1 MAINNIINLDE
12 KLSLTKRLRIA
23 GQDYDVIISDEVDQ
37 ALANYTNIEVSVQ
50 LRDMVSK
57 LEKMDDVE
65 TTTADQYKT
74 FTQNEI
80 DSMRDSALATLDAV
94 LGEGEGR
101 RVYEFYGSST
111 KVLNTVIGLIQAELD
126 KVMVERKK
134 TADKHYSN
142 RHKNNKK
149 K

>member
-23 GQDYDVIISDEVDQ
+23 GQDYDVIISDEVD
-37 ALANYTNIEVSVQ
+37 LAINNYTNIELSLQV
-50 LRDMVSK
+50 K
-57 LEKMDDVE
+57 GIEAELEKMPE
-65 TTTADQYKT
+65 TTTADQFKNFVQSET
-74 FTQNEI
+74 DT
-80 DSMRDSALATLDAV
+80 MRDSALATLDII
-94 LGEGEGR
+94 LGEGEGQ
-101 RVYEFYGSST
+101 RVYEAYGSST
-111 KVLNTVIGLIQAELD
+111 KVLNTVIGLIQAELN

>member
-23 GQDYDVIISDEVDQ
+23 GQDYDVIISDEVD
-37 ALANYTNIEVSVQ
+37 LAINNYTNIELSLQV
-50 LRDMVSK
+50 K
-57 LEKMDDVE
+57 GIEAELEKMPE
-65 TTTADQYKT
+65 TTTADQFKNFVQSET
-74 FTQNEI
+74 DT
-80 DSMRDSALATLDAV
+80 MRDSALATLDII

-101 RVYEFYGSST
+101 RVYEAYGSST
-111 KVLNTVIGLIQAELD
+111 KVLNTVIGLIQAELNE
-126 KVMVERKK
+126 VMVERKK

>member
-23 GQDYDVIISDEVDQ
+23 GQDYDVIISDEVD
-37 ALANYTNIEVSVQ
+37 LAINNYTNIELSLQV
-50 LRDMVSK
+50 K
-57 LEKMDDVE
+57 GIEAELEKMPE
-65 TTTADQYKT
+65 TTTADQFKNFVQSET
-74 FTQNEI
+74 DT
-80 DSMRDSALATLDAV
+80 MRDSALATLDII

-101 RVYEFYGSST
+101 RVYEAYGSST
-111 KVLNTVIGLIQAELD
+111 KVLNTVIGLIQAELN

>member
-1 MAINNIINLDE
+1 MAINNIIDLDE

-111 KVLNTVIGLIQAELD
+111 KVLNTVIGLIQVELD